1 MQKLKNVHLSLTK
14 LYLLHTNPIFRKLI
28 LNKYKNVMNYINT
41 NNQTGGTLKI
51 LYNNEIFKWYE
62 IEENIWV
69 LYDKYNNDCVSIS
82 IDNDSKEVYINNIN
96 ADTVKCGE
104 TILNNQGSHLFKITL
119 QFIKENKTKFNINK
133 IKLKDNAMKNCQNN
147 ERINLRIFLTLL
159 TGNTW
164 YGKYGFRP
172 DNLNYRKLYKNNKE
186 IMNTIKL
193 NDVDFNKI
201 LEKLLKYKNKNLITN
216 QQYNY
221 FIKVY
226 NKIKDINPLVK
237 ELLFI
242 IFRKDKYEF
251 MCSVFNLIYNKLI
264 LLLKLKREYLD
275 VSNVYTLDI

>member
-1 MQKLKNVHLSLTK
+1 MQKLKNVPLSLTK

-28 LNKYKNVMNYINT
+28 LNKYKNVMSYINT
-41 NNQTGGTLKI
+41 INQTGGTLKI
-51 LYNNEIFKWYE
+51 LYNNEIFKWHE

-69 LYDKYNNDCVSIS
+69 LYDKDNNDCVSIS
-82 IDNDSKEVYINNIN
+82 IDNESKEAYINNIN
-96 ADTVKCGE
+96 ANTVKCGE

-133 IKLKDNAMKNCQNN
+133 IKLKDNAMKKCQNN
-147 ERINLRIFLTLL
+147 QRINLRIFLTLL

-172 DNLNYRKLYKNNKE
+172 DDLNDKKLYKYNKE
-186 IMNTIKL
+186 IMNTTKL
-193 NDVDFNKI
+193 NDIDFNKI
-201 LEKLLKYKNKNLITN
+201 LEKLLKYKNKKLITN
-216 QQYNY
+216 EQYNY

-264 LLLKLKREYLD
+264 LLLKLKREYLN
-275 VSNVYTLDI
+275 VSNVYILDI